1 MDTDRVVSLGQRK
14 MTNRL
19 REFRFDAN
27 SSDRDT
33 SSSKFHK
40 IMTFNLEK
48 VERGEEEEEG
58 SEEAIA
64 IVCCKGFKLASL
76 RNSSFSRFGNRGM
89 EIRLGQLQI
98 CKEER
103 RGNEGNVW

>member
-1 MDTDRVVSLGQRK
+1 MDTDRVVSLGQLQ
-14 MTNRL
+14 MINRL

-33 SSSKFHK
+33 SSFNSHK
-40 IMTFNLEK
+40 IMSFNLEK
-48 VERGEEEEEG
+48 GEEEEEG

-89 EIRLGQLQI
+89 EIRLGQ
-98 CKEER
+98 
-103 RGNEGNVW
+103 

>member
-1 MDTDRVVSLGQRK
+1 MDTDRVVSLGQLQ

-33 SSSKFHK
+33 SSFNSHK
-40 IMTFNLEK
+40 ILSFNLEK
-48 VERGEEEEEG
+48 GEEEEEEEG

-64 IVCCKGFKLASL
+64 IVCCKGLKLASL
-76 RNSSFSRFGNRGM
+76 RYSRFSRFGNRGM
-89 EIRLGQLQI
+89 EIRLGQ
-98 CKEER
+98 
-103 RGNEGNVW
+103 